1 MSIPIATLAM
11 VLLWSSFKKVSKS
24 VNVAVASFVGDDIE
38 VAAAAA
44 ATLSTLIKEVCTKAA
59 ITPTNHSH
67 DDDDDDT
74 MLVTWSLT
82 IVSYNSNIL
91 TTKRVV
97 HCKIKFNKTRSQLA
111 PVTPHEKGLSWP
123 PEDDLKV

>member
-1 MSIPIATLAM
+1 MSIPTATLAM

-38 VAAAAA
+38 AAAAA

-67 DDDDDDT
+67 DDDDDT

-82 IVSYNSNIL
+82 IVS
-91 TTKRVV
+91 
-97 HCKIKFNKTRSQLA
+97 
-111 PVTPHEKGLSWP
+111 
-123 PEDDLKV
+123 

>member
-38 VAAAAA
+38 AAAA

-67 DDDDDDT
+67 DDDDDT

-82 IVSYNSNIL
+82 IVS
-91 TTKRVV
+91 
-97 HCKIKFNKTRSQLA
+97 
-111 PVTPHEKGLSWP
+111 
-123 PEDDLKV
+123 

>member
-1 MSIPIATLAM
+1 MSIPIARLAM

-38 VAAAAA
+38 AAA

-67 DDDDDDT
+67 DEDDDT

-82 IVSYNSNIL
+82 IVS
-91 TTKRVV
+91 
-97 HCKIKFNKTRSQLA
+97 
-111 PVTPHEKGLSWP
+111 
-123 PEDDLKV
+123 